1 MIRRLIGAA
10 TATAAVRAAMVTV
23 SPAPAAPASSR
34 PRACT
39 SQGAAEQ
46 LHTTDTVHLRA
57 GKGTRYRSL
66 AVLAKNT
73 DFYAECWDMSRP
85 GVVGVRPADMP
96 ASLAG
101 GGAG

>member
-10 TATAAVRAAMVTV
+10 TVAAAVLATTVTA

-34 PRACT
+34 PRAWNT
-39 SQGAAEQ
+39 QGADAA
-46 LHTTDTVHLRA
+46 LHTTAPVRLRA

-66 AVLAKNT
+66 AVLARNT
-73 DFYAECWDMSRP
+73 DVYAECWDMSRP